1 MEKLFARTT
10 RERQN
15 ESAGVKNIFE
25 GLTFCMSGNVAT
37 NSDSAP
43 FVCSVS
49 RTLIDGSA
57 PAQVFFFFQPVELRI
72 QSQALANTAN
82 ISLRDEQL

>member
-25 GLTFCMSGNVAT
+25 GLTFCMSGNVAA

-43 FVCSVS
+43 FVRSVS
-49 RTLIDGSA
+49 RTLIDG
-57 PAQVFFFFQPVELRI
+57 
-72 QSQALANTAN
+72 
-82 ISLRDEQL
+82 